1 MKRFF
6 LSLVAFA
13 CVISAT
19 AQNEKYVNLFLGTS
33 GDHGQMSPAAAV
45 PFGAIAV
52 GPDSSPNSH
61 VGYDYA
67 VPTISGVSINRVS
80 GVGCS
85 GTGGNLSVRPAL
97 PNVELKIVKG
107 SEVAHPGYYETIFDN
122 GVKGE
127 FTATKNMAVERY
139 IFPADG
145 RRLLYVNFL
154 ASVDTHNVAA
164 AYEVKSDNE
173 IKGHVDS
180 PTACSRGSYRLYFN
194 FSVNCPFKVVE
205 SNSTNALLEFADDV
219 DDVEVRIAVSAV
231 GQAAADDIAKDWSAY
246 SFKKLHKMACAEW
259 REKLNQIQVEGS
271 TEDQRTIFYTLLY
284 RVYLSPMDVTTND
297 GRYKATDGKIYNA
310 DGFNYYTS
318 WSMWDSFR
326 TKFPLLTIIEPE
338 ASQDIVM
345 SLLHQYR
352 TGKANWATPHESAP
366 TVRTEHSGVVIL
378 DAWRK
383 GIRNVD
389 LKVGYEGMK
398 REAAH
403 DLLYRTPDQRLE
415 SSYDLWALAHIAE
428 ILGEKE
434 DAAKYMSKADSLFD
448 ATWPTEFMTIRDDFT
463 KMRGN
468 GLYQGT
474 RWQYRWAAPHCF
486 DKMIALVGKEKL
498 AEQIDYFFKN
508 DLFNQG
514 NEPDIHTPLLYNV
527 FGNPEGSQRLVRD
540 LLTKE
545 DMIHRYGGNAEYPTP
560 FVGRAFQNKLDGF
573 APEMDED
580 DGTMSA
586 WYVFCS
592 MGFYP
597 VVVGENTYEMVSP
610 LYDKIKICSG
620 ANTITIRTEGRK
632 SANDLIRSIEIDGK
646 PMEGFT
652 LSHDVFLKDTKIT
665 IRY

>member
-1 MKRFF
+1 
-6 LSLVAFA
+6 
-13 CVISAT
+13 
-19 AQNEKYVNLFLGTS
+19 
-33 GDHGQMSPAAAV
+33 
-45 PFGAIAV
+45 
-52 GPDSSPNSH
+52 
-61 VGYDYA
+61 
-67 VPTISGVSINRVS
+67 
-80 GVGCS
+80 
-85 GTGGNLSVRPAL
+85 
-97 PNVELKIVKG
+97 
-107 SEVAHPGYYETIFDN
+107 
-122 GVKGE
+122 
-127 FTATKNMAVERY
+127 
-139 IFPADG
+139 
-145 RRLLYVNFL
+145 
-154 ASVDTHNVAA
+154 
-164 AYEVKSDNE
+164 
-173 IKGHVDS
+173 
-180 PTACSRGSYRLYFN
+180 
-194 FSVNCPFKVVE
+194 
-205 SNSTNALLEFADDV
+205 
-219 DDVEVRIAVSAV
+219 
-231 GQAAADDIAKDWSAY
+231 
-246 SFKKLHKMACAEW
+246 MACAEW

-610 LYDKIKICSG
+610 LYDKIKIRSG

>member
-6 LSLVAFA
+6 LSLVAFV

-107 SEVAHPGYYETIFDN
+107 SEVAHPGYYETMFDN

-127 FTATKNMAVERY
+127 FTATKNMAIERY

-610 LYDKIKICSG
+610 LYDKIKIRSG

>member
-1 MKRFF
+1 MKRVL
-6 LSLVAFA
+6 LSIVALCA
-13 CVISAT
+13 VIVCS
-19 AQNEKYVNLFLGTS
+19 AQNEKYVNMFLGTS

-52 GPDSSPNSH
+52 GPDSSPASH
-61 VGYDYA
+61 VGYDYSVA
-67 VPTISGVSINRVS
+67 TVSGVSINRVS

-85 GTGGNLSVRPAL
+85 GTGCNISVRPAT
-97 PNVELKIVKG
+97 PDAVLKIVKG
-107 SEVAHPGYYETIFDN
+107 TETAHPGYYETMFDN

-139 IFPADG
+139 IFPEQG
-145 RRLLYVNFL
+145 RKLLFVDFSS
-154 ASVDTHNVAA
+154 SVEKRNVKSS
-164 AYEVKSDNE
+164 YEVVSDNL
-173 IKGHVDS
+173 IKGCVDS
-180 PTACSRGSYRLYFN
+180 PTACARGSYRLYFN
-194 FSVNCPFKVVE
+194 FHVNCPYKVVE
-205 SNSTNALLEFADDV
+205 SSATTALLEFAADTKQ
-219 DDVEVRIAVSAV
+219 VEVRIAVSAV
-231 GQAAADDIAKDWSAY
+231 GQDAADDIAADWQSY

-259 REKLNQIQVEGS
+259 REKLNQIDVEGS
-271 TEDQRTIFYTLLY
+271 TEDQRKIFYTLLY

-326 TKFPLLTIIEPE
+326 TKFPLLTIVEPE
-338 ASQDIVM
+338 ATRDITL

-378 DAWRK
+378 DAWKK

-389 LKVGYEGMK
+389 LKIGYEGMK
-398 REAAH
+398 REAAF

-415 SSYDLWALAHIAE
+415 SSYDLWALAQIAD
-428 ILGEKE
+428 ILGEKD
-434 DAAKYMSKADSLFD
+434 DAKMYMAKADSLFD

-486 DKMIALVGKEKL
+486 DKMIELVGQKTL

-514 NEPDIHTPLLYNV
+514 NEPDIHTPFLYNV
-527 FGNPEGSQRLVRD
+527 FGNPAGSQRLVRD
-540 LLTKE
+540 LLTRE
-545 DMIHRYGGNAEYPTP
+545 DMVHRYGGNAEYPTP

-586 WYVFCS
+586 WYIFCS

-597 VVVGENTYEMVSP
+597 VTVGDNCYEMVSP
-610 LYDKIKICSG
+610 IYDKIKIRSG
-620 ANTITIRTEGRK
+620 ANTITISTSGRK
-632 SANDLIRSIEIDGK
+632 SADDLIRSIEVDGK
-646 PMEGFT
+646 PMEGYT
-652 LSHDVFLKDTKIT
+652 LSHDVFLKNSKIT
-665 IRY
+665 IHY

>member
-107 SEVAHPGYYETIFDN
+107 SEVAHPGYYETMFDN

-139 IFPADG
+139 IFPAEG

-434 DAAKYMSKADSLFD
+434 DAVKYMSKADSLFD

-560 FVGRAFQNKLDGF
+560 YVGRAFQNKLDGF

-610 LYDKIKICSG
+610 LYDKIKIRSG

>member
-107 SEVAHPGYYETIFDN
+107 SEVAHPGYYETMFDN

-610 LYDKIKICSG
+610 LYDKIKIHSG

>member
-1 MKRFF
+1 MKKY
-6 LSLVAFA
+6 LLTIAAILAIFA
-13 CVISAT
+13 AS

-52 GPDSSPNSH
+52 GPDSSPGSH

-67 VPTISGVSINRVS
+67 EPTVSGVSINRVS

-85 GTGGNLSVRPAL
+85 GTGCNLSVKPAL
-97 PNVELKIVKG
+97 ASDVLKIVKG
-107 SEVAHPGYYETIFDN
+107 TEKAYPGYYETMFDN

-139 IFPADG
+139 TFPKEG
-145 RRLLYVNFL
+145 RRLFYVNFF

-164 AYEVKSDNE
+164 AYEVKSDTE
-173 IKGHVDS
+173 INGHVDS

-194 FSVNCPFKVVE
+194 FNVNYPFKVVE
-205 SNSTNALLEFADDV
+205 SNSTNALLEFADEV
-219 DDVEVRIAVSAV
+219 EQVEVRIAVSAV
-231 GQAAADDIAKDWSAY
+231 GQDAADDIAADWGKM
-246 SFKKLHKMACAEW
+246 SFDKLHKQARQQW
-259 REKLNQIQVEGS
+259 REKLNQIQVKGS

-297 GRYKATDGKIYNA
+297 GRYKGTDGKIYNA
-310 DGFNYYTS
+310 DGFNYYSS

-326 TKFPLLTIIEPE
+326 TKFPLLTIVEPE
-338 ASQDIVM
+338 ATQDVVM

-352 TGKANWATPHESAP
+352 TGKANWATPHESVP

-378 DAWRK
+378 DAWKK
-383 GIRNVD
+383 GVRNVD
-389 LKVGYEGMK
+389 LKVGYEGLK

-415 SSYDLWALAHIAE
+415 SSYDLWALGQIAE
-428 ILGEKE
+428 LVGEKE
-434 DAAKYMSKADSLFD
+434 DAKMYSAKADSLFD
-448 ATWPTEFMTIRDDFT
+448 ATWPTEFMNIRDDFV

-560 FVGRAFQNKLDGF
+560 FVGRAFQNKVDGF

-586 WYVFCS
+586 WYIFCS

-597 VVVGENTYEMVSP
+597 VVVGDNTYEMVSP
-610 LYDKIKICSG
+610 LYDKVKIRSG
-620 ANTITIRTEGRK
+620 ANTITINTSGRK
-632 SANDLIRSIEIDGK
+632 SADDLIRSIEIDGK
-646 PMEGFT
+646 PMEGYT
-652 LSHDVFLKDTKIT
+652 LSHDVFLKDSKIT

>member
-107 SEVAHPGYYETIFDN
+107 SEVAHPGYYETMFDN

-139 IFPADG
+139 IFPAEG

-205 SNSTNALLEFADDV
+205 SNSTNALLEFAGDV

-434 DAAKYMSKADSLFD
+434 DAAEYMSKADSLFD

-527 FGNPEGSQRLVRD
+527 FGNPDGSQRLVRD

-610 LYDKIKICSG
+610 LYDKIKIRSG
-620 ANTITIRTEGRK
+620 GNTITIRTEGRK

>member
-6 LSLVAFA
+6 LSLVAFV

-107 SEVAHPGYYETIFDN
+107 SEVAHPGYYETMFDN

-127 FTATKNMAVERY
+127 FTATKNMAIERY

-378 DAWRK
+378 DAWKK

-610 LYDKIKICSG
+610 LYDKIKIRSG

-632 SANDLIRSIEIDGK
+632 SADDLIRSIEIDGK

-652 LSHDVFLKDTKIT
+652 LSHDVLLKDTKIT

>member
-1 MKRFF
+1 
-6 LSLVAFA
+6 
-13 CVISAT
+13 
-19 AQNEKYVNLFLGTS
+19 
-33 GDHGQMSPAAAV
+33 
-45 PFGAIAV
+45 
-52 GPDSSPNSH
+52 
-61 VGYDYA
+61 
-67 VPTISGVSINRVS
+67 
-80 GVGCS
+80 
-85 GTGGNLSVRPAL
+85 
-97 PNVELKIVKG
+97 
-107 SEVAHPGYYETIFDN
+107 
-122 GVKGE
+122 
-127 FTATKNMAVERY
+127 
-139 IFPADG
+139 
-145 RRLLYVNFL
+145 
-154 ASVDTHNVAA
+154 
-164 AYEVKSDNE
+164 
-173 IKGHVDS
+173 
-180 PTACSRGSYRLYFN
+180 
-194 FSVNCPFKVVE
+194 
-205 SNSTNALLEFADDV
+205 
-219 DDVEVRIAVSAV
+219 
-231 GQAAADDIAKDWSAY
+231 
-246 SFKKLHKMACAEW
+246 
-259 REKLNQIQVEGS
+259 
-271 TEDQRTIFYTLLY
+271 
-284 RVYLSPMDVTTND
+284 
-297 GRYKATDGKIYNA
+297 
-310 DGFNYYTS
+310 
-318 WSMWDSFR
+318 
-326 TKFPLLTIIEPE
+326 
-338 ASQDIVM
+338 
-345 SLLHQYR
+345 
-352 TGKANWATPHESAP
+352 
-366 TVRTEHSGVVIL
+366 
-378 DAWRK
+378 
-383 GIRNVD
+383 
-389 LKVGYEGMK
+389 MK

-448 ATWPTEFMTIRDDFT
+448 VTWPTEFMTIRDDFT

-610 LYDKIKICSG
+610 LYDKIKIRSG

>member
-97 PNVELKIVKG
+97 PNTELKIVKG
-107 SEVAHPGYYETIFDN
+107 SEVAHPGYYETMFDN

-284 RVYLSPMDVTTND
+284 RVYLSPMDVTSND

-610 LYDKIKICSG
+610 LYDKIKIRSG

>member
-107 SEVAHPGYYETIFDN
+107 SEVAHPGYYETMFDN

-428 ILGEKE
+428 ILGEKD

-486 DKMIALVGKEKL
+486 DKMIELVGKDKL

-610 LYDKIKICSG
+610 LYDKIKIRSG

>member
-107 SEVAHPGYYETIFDN
+107 SEVAHPGYYETMFDN

-610 LYDKIKICSG
+610 LYDKIKIRSG

-632 SANDLIRSIEIDGK
+632 SADDLIRSIEIDGK

>member
-1 MKRFF
+1 MKKYL
-6 LSLVAFA
+6 LSIAAMLAIFA
-13 CVISAT
+13 AS

-52 GPDSSPNSH
+52 GPDSSPGSH

-67 VPTISGVSINRVS
+67 EPKVLGVSINRVS

-85 GTGGNLSVRPAL
+85 GTGCNISVKPAL
-97 PNVELKIVKG
+97 ASDVLKIVKG
-107 SEVAHPGYYETIFDN
+107 TEKAYPGYYETMFDN

-127 FTATKNMAVERY
+127 FTATKNMAIERY
-139 IFPADG
+139 SFPKEG
-145 RRLLYVNFL
+145 RKLLYVDFS
-154 ASVDTHNVAA
+154 ASVDKHNVSSE
-164 AYEVKSDNE
+164 YKVKSANL
-173 IKGHVDS
+173 ITGHVNS

-194 FSVNCPFKVVE
+194 FSVNSDFKVVQ
-205 SNSTNALLEFADDV
+205 SNPTNAVLEFADDV
-219 DDVEVRIAVSAV
+219 EQVEVRIAVSAV
-231 GQAAADDIAKDWSAY
+231 GQDAADDIAADWSKM
-246 SFKKLHKMACAEW
+246 SFDKLHKQARQQW
-259 REKLNQIQVEGS
+259 REKLNQIQVKGS

-297 GRYKATDGKIYNA
+297 GRYKGTDGKIYNA
-310 DGFNYYTS
+310 DGFSYYSS

-326 TKFPLLTIIEPE
+326 TKFPLLTIVEPE
-338 ASQDIVM
+338 ATQDIVM

-352 TGKANWATPHESAP
+352 TGKANWATPHESVP

-378 DAWRK
+378 DAWKK
-383 GIRNVD
+383 GIRNAD

-415 SSYDLWALAHIAE
+415 SSYDLWALGQIAE
-428 ILGEKE
+428 LVGEKE
-434 DAAKYMSKADSLFD
+434 DAKKYSAKADSLFD
-448 ATWPTEFMTIRDDFT
+448 ATWPTEFMTIRDDFV

-560 FVGRAFQNKLDGF
+560 FVGRAFQNKVDGF

-586 WYVFCS
+586 WYIFCS

-597 VVVGENTYEMVSP
+597 VVVGDNTYEMVSP
-610 LYDKIKICSG
+610 LYDKIKIRSG
-620 ANTITIRTEGRK
+620 ANAVTINTVGRK
-632 SANDLIRSIEIDGK
+632 SADDLIRSIEIDGK

-652 LSHDVFLKDTKIT
+652 LSHDVFLKSSKIT

>member
-1 MKRFF
+1 MKRVLLLIVFICAVMVC
-6 LSLVAFA
+6 S
-13 CVISAT
+13 
-19 AQNEKYVNLFLGTS
+19 AQNEKYVNMFLGTS

-52 GPDSSPNSH
+52 GPDSSPGSH

-67 VPTISGVSINRVS
+67 EPTVSGVSINRVS

-85 GTGGNLSVRPAL
+85 GTGCNLSVKPSLASD
-97 PNVELKIVKG
+97 VLKIVKG
-107 SEVAHPGYYETIFDN
+107 TEKAYPGYYETMFDN

-139 IFPADG
+139 TFHKEG

-164 AYEVKSDNE
+164 AYEVKSDTE
-173 IKGHVDS
+173 INGHVDS

-194 FSVNCPFKVVE
+194 FSTSSDFTVVK
-205 SNSTNALLEFADDV
+205 SNPTNVLLEFAPSV
-219 DDVEVRIAVSAV
+219 QQVEVRIAVSAV
-231 GQAAADDIAKDWSAY
+231 GQDAADDIAADWQAM
-246 SFKKLHKMACAEW
+246 SFEKLLKQARGQW
-259 REKLNQIQVEGS
+259 REKLNQIDVKGS
-271 TEDQRTIFYTLLY
+271 TEDQRRIFYTLLY
-284 RVYLSPMDVTTND
+284 RVYLSPMNVTTND

-310 DGFNYYTS
+310 DGFDYYTS

-326 TKFPLLTIIEPE
+326 TKFPLLTIVEPE
-338 ASQDIVM
+338 AMHDIVM

-378 DAWRK
+378 DAWKK

-389 LKVGYEGMK
+389 LRVGYEGLK
-398 REAAH
+398 REAAN

-415 SSYDLWALAHIAE
+415 SSYDLWALGQIAE
-428 ILGEKE
+428 LVGEKE
-434 DAAKYMSKADSLFD
+434 DAKIYSAKADSLFD
-448 ATWPTEFMTIRDDFT
+448 ATWPTEFMNIRDDFV

-486 DKMIALVGKEKL
+486 DQMIALVGKEKL

-560 FVGRAFQNKLDGF
+560 FVGRAFQNKVDGF

-586 WYVFCS
+586 WYIFCS

-597 VVVGENTYEMVSP
+597 VVVGDNTYEMVSP
-610 LYDKIKICSG
+610 LYDKIKIRSG
-620 ANTITIRTEGRK
+620 ANTVTIRTAGRK
-632 SANDLIRSIEIDGK
+632 SADDLIRSIEIDGK
-646 PMEGFT
+646 PMEGYT
-652 LSHDVFLKDTKIT
+652 LSHDVFLKSSKIT

>member
-164 AYEVKSDNE
+164 VYEVKSDNE

-194 FSVNCPFKVVE
+194 FSVSCPFKVVE

-610 LYDKIKICSG
+610 LYDKIKIRSG

-632 SANDLIRSIEIDGK
+632 TANDLIRSIEIDGK